1 MGTMTQ
7 AGSDL
12 SLRVDQLVD
21 ITDFKLKDMK
31 TVGHLNSI
39 TVGSQEISTDFHVL
53 DPMNPKAD
61 SKVDCA
67 GLITFAQWN
76 KKPGGI
82 MVIEGRICEGG
93 YGILQGAL
101 DNVEE
106 EAQIK
111 LKFNIYKYHS
121 KGYYK
126 GFHTDEQEIE
136 GFISADGYNNVED
149 QPATDYKLI
158 PNHQFTLAIIGS
170 DEKDQDLHVA
180 YGPDQKFVLKYGQ
193 KAGA

>member
-1 MGTMTQ
+1 MVTK
-7 AGSDL
+7 ASSEL
-12 SLRVDQLVD
+12 SLRVNSLSD
-21 ITDFKLKDMK
+21 ITDFKLKDMN
-31 TVGHLNSI
+31 TVGHLISM
-39 TVGSQEISTDFHVL
+39 TVGSQEVSADFHVL

-61 SKVDCA
+61 SKVDCC

-76 KKPGGI
+76 KKPGGLL
-82 MVIEGRICEGG
+82 VLEGRICEGG
-93 YGILQGAL
+93 YGIIQGAL

-106 EAQIK
+106 EAKIK
-111 LKFNIYKYHS
+111 LKFNLYKYHS

-136 GFISADGYNNVED
+136 GFIFTDGYNNVDD
-149 QPATDYKLI
+149 QAATDYKLV
-158 PNHQFTLAIIGS
+158 PNHCFSLAIIGS

-180 YGPDQKFVLKYGQ
+180 YGPDQKFVLKFGQ